1 VARTAGDLED
11 RAAKF
16 VVEQGLVL
24 ANIDFPVF
32 NDMINRWCTKYKHLW
47 SEEALTTAVLLPIS
61 R

>member
-1 VARTAGDLED
+1 MARTAGDLED

-32 NDMINRWCTKYKHLW
+32 NDMINRWCTKYKHLPG
-47 SEEALTTAVLLPIS
+47 TRAVVKDVVHE
-61 R
+61 